1 MPLDDQ
7 DITVVFQGP
16 VLPGPAGTAE
26 CLRRTRQVLPRSR
39 YVLSTWNDSPVSGL
53 DVDHVVVSEDPG
65 GLPGI
70 KRRDGAAAS
79 NNVNRQILST
89 RQGLRETKT
98 RYAIKLRTDCALEHA
113 GFLRLYERVYQ
124 GSGRPRII
132 ASSLFT
138 IDPSMFEQLPYHVS
152 DWFQFGESAALRTY
166 WSGPFMSARDAVY
179 YETHPQAPHATF
191 MDRRFRSRLAV
202 EQFMVV
208 HYASG
213 CGYPVPAYHN
223 DIRQEVLDGYR
234 RCLAE
239 QFLILDPWDIGL
251 RFTKYEW
258 AYHSSFQR
266 LNCLLFSD
274 WYQLYLE
281 YGGTPIGAHD
291 PAVIRRR
298 QRQKQIA
305 RRLGKWFDKAGP
317 LLLRPGLKPLVN
329 QLLTILAWQAGGT
342 RSLSG
347 SHPTAVLSDPS
358 PNHSLSRH

>member
-1 MPLDDQ
+1 MPVTDQ
-7 DITVVFQGP
+7 DITVVLQGP

-39 YVLSTWNDSPVSGL
+39 YVLSTWRDSPVSSL

-70 KRRDGAAAS
+70 KRRDGAATP

-89 RQGLRETKT
+89 RQGLREAET
-98 RYAIKLRTDCALEHA
+98 RYAIKLRTDCSLDHASFLALYARVQEA
-113 GFLRLYERVYQ
+113 GN
-124 GSGRPRII
+124 RPRIV

-138 IDPSMFEQLPYHVS
+138 LDPSMFEQLSYHVS
-152 DWFQFGESAALRTY
+152 DWFQFGDTEALLTY
-166 WSGPFMSARDAVY
+166 WSGPFMSLQDATY
-179 YETHPQAPHATF
+179 YERHPHAPHATF

-202 EQFMVV
+202 EQFMAV
-208 HYASG
+208 HYASA
-213 CGYPVPAYHN
+213 CGYPVPSYHN
-223 DIRQEVLDGYR
+223 DVRTEVVDGYR

-239 QFLILDPWDIGL
+239 QFIIVDPWDLGL

-258 AYHSSFQR
+258 AYRSSFQR

-274 WYQLYLE
+274 WYDLYLK
-281 YGGTPIGAHD
+281 YGGTPIGAE
-291 PAVIRRR
+291 ASAGFRRRRR
-298 QRQKQIA
+298 QKQVA

-329 QLLTILAWQAGGT
+329 QLLTLLAGQGGDPLL
-342 RSLSG
+342 LSG
-347 SHPTAVLSDPS
+347 RHPTARPGPS
-358 PNHSLSRH
+358 PNHSSTPH